1 MNMNTNL
8 TGRLRNTPLPQH
20 KGLLP
25 LFEAV
30 VNSIHAVGAGEGD
43 ATRGEIQIDIERLAQ
58 TDLTLD
64 DASSRR
70 GAPPLAP
77 ISGFRIVDN
86 GVGFDAANMTSF
98 ETLDSDHKAAHGC
111 RGVGRLL
118 WLKAFECVTV
128 ASVFRTGRQRARRR
142 QFHFTAGQGIRN
154 IDLRDARANEAPH
167 TVVHLQGFFQSYRE
181 KSAKTARAIANSLF
195 EHCLWYF
202 VRDGGVPKIV
212 ICDGDEIIDLVDVYD
227 SYLLGGAQ
235 RETLDIKGHSFV
247 ITHVKLKT
255 SAVTQPVIAW
265 CAASRVIENEPLSG
279 KLPGLH
285 GKLQDGEGDFTYA
298 CYVTSSWLD
307 QHVRPERIG
316 FDIPESSD
324 DLFGSASPGRAD
336 IREAL
341 LAAAADYLAPWLTQT
356 RQASRDRVER
366 FVTHRAPR
374 YRPILAHIDQDRLS
388 VPPDISDRDLDLL
401 LHRELAN
408 VEHSLI
414 AEGHD
419 IMQFAS
425 SETTE
430 MYRQRLAGYIAKA
443 DDIKQSDLANYVFH
457 RKTIL
462 DILAQALKRGEDGR
476 FAREEVIH
484 ELFMPMGK
492 SSEEVHA
499 EHGNLW
505 LLDERLTFHSYLA
518 SDKPLQSMPIT
529 DCVSGRK
536 PDLCALKVFDRPM
549 LMADGAHGPL
559 ASLVVVELKRPMRN
573 DAAAGED
580 KDPVEQAIG
589 YLVRIRAGSVTTPGG
604 RPVPGAASL
613 PGFCYVVCDITRSV
627 VQRCQMLQL
636 SETMDG
642 MGFFGYNSHFKT
654 YIEVISYDRLLQS
667 AYERNRAFFDRLG
680 LPSGGY
686 PAT

>member
-1 MNMNTNL
+1 MNTNL
-8 TGRLRNTPLPQH
+8 AGRLRNTPLPQH

-30 VNSIHAVGAGEGD
+30 VNSIHAVGEGASD
-43 ATRGEIQIDIERLAQ
+43 AARGEIHIDIERLAQ
-58 TDLTLD
+58 TDLALD
-64 DASSRR
+64 EATSRR
-70 GAPPLAP
+70 GAPPTAP

-86 GVGFDAANMTSF
+86 GVGFDDANMTSF

-128 ASVFRTGRQRARRR
+128 TSVFRVGRSRARRR
-142 QFHFTAGQGIRN
+142 QFHFTARQGIRN
-154 IDLRDARANEAPH
+154 VEVREAKARDARQ
-167 TVVHLQGFFQSYRE
+167 TTVHLQGFFQSYRE
-181 KSAKTARAIANSLF
+181 KSVKTARAVANSLF

-202 VRDGGVPKIV
+202 VRDDGAPRIV
-212 ICDGDEIIDLVDVYD
+212 VRDGNECIDLADVYD
-227 SYLLGGAQ
+227 NYLFGGAQ
-235 RETLDIKGHSFV
+235 RQALDIKGHPFV

-255 SAVTQPVIAW
+255 SAVAQPAIAW
-265 CAASRVIENEPLSG
+265 CAASRVIEYESLASG

-285 GKLQDGEGDFTYA
+285 GKLQDEEGDFTYA
-298 CYVTSSWLD
+298 CYVTSPWLD

-324 DLFGSASPGRAD
+324 DLFGEGSPGRGE
-336 IREAL
+336 IRDAL
-341 LAAAADYLAPWLTQT
+341 LAAAAEYLAPWLAQT

-366 FVTHRAPR
+366 FVAHRAPR
-374 YRPILAHIDQDRLS
+374 YRPILPHIDQDRLS
-388 VPPDISDRDLDLL
+388 VPPDISDKDLDLL

-408 VEHSLI
+408 VEHSLV

-419 IMQFAS
+419 LLQFAS

-430 MYRQRLAGYIAKA
+430 AYRRRLAGYMAKA
-443 DDIKQSDLANYVFH
+443 SDIKQSDLANYVFH
-457 RKTIL
+457 RKIIL
-462 DILAQALKRGEDGR
+462 EILERALQRGDDGR
-476 FAREEVIH
+476 FVREEVIH

-492 SSEEVHA
+492 TSDEVHP

-505 LLDERLTFHSYLA
+505 LLDERLAFHSYLA

-529 DCVSGRK
+529 DCDSGRR

-573 DAAAGED
+573 DAAAGSD
-580 KDPVEQAIG
+580 KDPIEQAID
-589 YLVRIRAGSVTTPGG
+589 YLVRIRAGAVTTPGG

-613 PGFCYVVCDITRSV
+613 PGFCYIVCDITRSV

-680 LPSGGY
+680 LPCGSR
-686 PAT
+686 PSV